1 MVGVCEPLNNRIADM
16 KQAALLVIDV
26 QNGAFDGVR
35 CPPISDADRLLS
47 NARRL
52 IDAAREAGAPVV
64 FIQHCDT
71 AGAFEEGTPHWQLHP
86 MLSTH
91 AGDAVVTKRQSS
103 AFEGTDLSSVLATAN
118 ATQLVLCGLQSEF
131 CVSNTARSA
140 LANRFAV
147 LIADDAHATWP
158 SNGRSAGEISRH
170 ANAALEAAGAELR
183 HTDEIVQRFRRSS

>member
-1 MVGVCEPLNNRIADM
+1 M

-35 CPPISDADRLLS
+35 CPPISEPERLLS

-52 IDAAREAGAPVV
+52 IDAARAAGAPVV

-71 AGAFEEGTPHWQLHP
+71 EDAFEEGTPHWQLHP
-86 MLSTH
+86 MLSPQ
-91 AGDAVVTKRQSS
+91 AGDPVVTKRQSS
-103 AFEGTDLSSVLATAN
+103 AFEGTDLAAVLANVDASE
-118 ATQLVLCGLQSEF
+118 LVLCGLQSEF

-147 LIADDAHATWP
+147 LIADDAHGTWP
-158 SNGRSAGEISRH
+158 SMERSAGEISRQ
-170 ANAALEAAGAELR
+170 ANADLEAAGAVLR
-183 HTDEIVQRFRRSS
+183 GTDEIVERFRQST